1 MNKPSLR
8 TLLLLTILS
17 LSLSSC
23 DRSVL
28 FEENVRIPD
37 NRWDA
42 ANVIKLEADIPDT
55 AQLYNLYV
63 NVRNAGGYPYSN
75 IVLFLNTTL
84 PDGKRSR
91 DTLEVTLADD
101 KGQWLGDGMGDIWDN
116 RALFRERMRFPQSGR
131 YTFEIEQAMR
141 QNPLPQ
147 IMDVGLRIERYDD
160 PAGR

>member
-1 MNKPSLR
+1 VILR
-8 TLLLLTILS
+8 TLRSCCLLAFLAG
-17 LSLSSC
+17 SLSSC
-23 DRSVL
+23 DSSVL

-42 ANVIKLEADIPDT
+42 ANVIKLNAEIPDT
-55 AQLYNLYV
+55 AQLYNVYV

-75 IVLFLNTTL
+75 IFLFLNTTL

-91 DTLEVTLADD
+91 DTLEVTLADE

-116 RALFRERMRFPQSGR
+116 RVLFRENMHFPQSGR
-131 YTFEIEQAMR
+131 YTFQLEQAMR

-147 IMDVGLRIERYDD
+147 IMDVGLRIEK
-160 PAGR
+160 AGATTAR

>member
-1 MNKPSLR
+1 MNKPSLC

-75 IVLFLNTTL
+75 IFLFLNTTL

-101 KGQWLGDGMGDIWDN
+101 NGQWLGDGMGDIWDN

-160 PAGR
+160 QAGR